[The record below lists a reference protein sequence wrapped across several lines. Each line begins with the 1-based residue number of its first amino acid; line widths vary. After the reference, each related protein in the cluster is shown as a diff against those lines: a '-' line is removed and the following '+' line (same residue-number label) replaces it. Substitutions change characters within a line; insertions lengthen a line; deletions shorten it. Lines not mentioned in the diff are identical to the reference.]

1 MKKTLKVRALGV
13 DVTWTRKG
21 GYVLDPVARSTYI
34 VSATVD
40 HPCKDGERA
49 QLLSVPALG
58 ISNLP
63 TSRAARAAID
73 RWERA
78 VCEEAGAITAEDRAA
93 IDTGAQRN
101 RRGCGVRGFIVA
113 SVR

>member
-1 MKKTLKVRALGV
+1 MKKTLRVRALGV

-21 GYVLDPVARSTYI
+21 GYMLDPVARSSAI
-34 VSATVD
+34 LEATVA

-58 ISNLP
+58 ITDLP

-73 RWERA
+73 HWERA
-78 VCEEAGAITAEDRAA
+78 VCEEAAAQTTEDRAA
-93 IDTGAQRN
+93 IERGAQRN